1 MSRKSEDDD
10 LDQFKS
16 IMVKD
21 DMRED
26 FFEAL
31 EKTPKSFGEKQIRFN
46 EMDGIHFESP
56 NSNKETRLMQKQAS
70 NKSIDDADESFISC
84 NNEF

>member
-10 LDQFKS
+10 FDQFKS
-16 IMVKD
+16 IVVKD

-31 EKTPKSFGEKQIRFN
+31 EKTPKTYGEKQITRFS

-56 NSNKETRLMQKQAS
+56 NSNKESRM
-70 NKSIDDADESFISC
+70 
-84 NNEF
+84 